1 MMAVLNDANWCS
13 LAVVMPHAA
22 APPLG
27 PIEHYITLKIISSTF
42 SFEYIHIWNMEHHVL
57 TIVMPHAAAAPLG
70 PRNST
75 SMI

>member
-1 MMAVLNDANWCS
+1 MPDAATEYAYFDEMMRSILMPRHAMMAVLNDANWCS

-42 SFEYIHIWNMEHHVL
+42 KFEYL
-57 TIVMPHAAAAPLG
+57 Y
-70 PRNST
+70 
-75 SMI
+75 